1 MRSSCEERKPS
12 LPESVPFWC
21 DSQSTKNSDTSPG
34 AEYTTNAQISASSI
48 TLRTDECKRERAR
61 VGCDQCAIFTTK
73 DTHGRMVVYEMR
85 SFCEAIFYFL
95 KVNLLSPSLQLFGVI
110 HNREQLYIAWS

>member
-48 TLRTDECKRERAR
+48 TLRTDECHRGRAR
-61 VGCDQCAIFTTK
+61 S
-73 DTHGRMVVYEMR
+73 VVI
-85 SFCEAIFYFL
+85 SAQFSQL
-95 KVNLLSPSLQLFGVI
+95 KTRTV
-110 HNREQLYIAWS
+110 EW